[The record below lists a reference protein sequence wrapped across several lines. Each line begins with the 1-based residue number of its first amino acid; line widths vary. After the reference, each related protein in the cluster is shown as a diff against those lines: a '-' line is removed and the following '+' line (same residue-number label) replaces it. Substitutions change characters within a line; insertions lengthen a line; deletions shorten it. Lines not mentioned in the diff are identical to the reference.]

1 MPDDVAA
8 ALELPPGSRM
18 RHVRA
23 LHMAGGT
30 PFCIEDRWL
39 NPQLAGA
46 EEADFAIVSANEWLV
61 RNVAFSAGTIA
72 FLALAADPEM
82 SMLLRCRQGDALFAI
97 ERTTRSASA
106 PITFVRLI
114 YAPGHRM
121 EARL

>member
-1 MPDDVAA
+1 
-8 ALELPPGSRM
+8 
-18 RHVRA
+18 
-23 LHMAGGT
+23 MAGGT
-30 PFCIEDRWL
+30 AFCIEDRWL

-46 EEADFAIVSANEWLV
+46 EEANFSIVSANEWLV

-82 SMLLRCRQGDALFAI
+82 SMLLGCRQGDALLAI